1 MMNNNQYEFHL
12 EYTFASDA
20 IAELNRKI
28 TLLLTTP
35 VGTMPLDREFG
46 TDWSFLDTPSE
57 MAKSLFAAEIAD
69 KIETFIPEVR
79 VEAVEWTVGEDGS
92 LIPKVVITNGTD

>member
-1 MMNNNQYEFHL
+1 MMSNTQYEFHL
-12 EYTFASDA
+12 DYTFTSDA
-20 IAELNRKI
+20 LAELDRKI
-28 TLLLTTP
+28 NLLLTTP

-57 MAKSLFAAEIAD
+57 MAKSLFAAEVAE

-79 VEAVEWTVGEDGS
+79 VDAVEWMVGEDGT
-92 LIPKVVITNGTD
+92 LIPKVVITNG

>member
-1 MMNNNQYEFHL
+1 VEHNLQSWRTGKGNSIDYIGGIHIMNTQYEFHL

-20 IAELNRKI
+20 LAELNRRI

-46 TDWSFLDTPSE
+46 TDWTFLDMPSE
-57 MAKSLFAAEIAD
+57 AAKSLFAAD
-69 KIETFIPEVR
+69 R
-79 VEAVEWTVGEDGS
+79 
-92 LIPKVVITNGTD
+92 

>member
-1 MMNNNQYEFHL
+1 MNTQYEFHL

-20 IAELNRKI
+20 LAELNRRI

-46 TDWSFLDTPSE
+46 TDWTFLDMPSE
-57 MAKSLFAAEIAD
+57 AAKSLFAAEVAE
-69 KIETFIPEVR
+69 KIQTFIPEVR
-79 VEAVEWTVGEDGS
+79 VDEVQWTVSEEGT
-92 LIPKVVITNGTD
+92 LIPKVVITSA

>member
-1 MMNNNQYEFHL
+1 MNTQYEFHL

-20 IAELNRKI
+20 LAELNRRI

-46 TDWSFLDTPSE
+46 TDWTFLDMPSE
-57 MAKSLFAAEIAD
+57 AAKSLFAAEVAE
-69 KIETFIPEVR
+69 KIQTFIPEVR
-79 VEAVEWTVGEDGS
+79 VDEVQWTVGEDGA
-92 LIPKVVITNGTD
+92 LIPKVVITNA

>member
-1 MMNNNQYEFHL
+1 MSRQYEFHL
-12 EYTFASDA
+12 DYTFTSDA
-20 IAELNRKI
+20 LAELNRKI
-28 TLLLTTP
+28 MLLLTTP

-46 TDWSFLDTPSE
+46 TDWSFLDMPSE
-57 MAKSLFAAEIAD
+57 AAKSLFAAEVAE

-79 VEAVEWTVGEDGS
+79 VEEVQWTASEDGT

>member
-1 MMNNNQYEFHL
+1 MNTQYEFHL

-20 IAELNRKI
+20 LAELNRRI

-46 TDWSFLDTPSE
+46 TDWTFLDMPSE
-57 MAKSLFAAEIAD
+57 AAKSLFAAEVAE
-69 KIETFIPEVR
+69 KIQTFIPEVR
-79 VEAVEWTVGEDGS
+79 VDEVQWTVGEDGA
-92 LIPKVVITNGTD
+92 LIPKVVITSA

>member
-1 MMNNNQYEFHL
+1 MNTQYEFHL

-20 IAELNRKI
+20 LAELNRRI

-46 TDWSFLDTPSE
+46 TDWTFLDMPSE
-57 MAKSLFAAEIAD
+57 AAKSLFAAEVAE
-69 KIETFIPEVR
+69 KIQTFIPEVR
-79 VEAVEWTVGEDGS
+79 VDEVQWTVSEDGA
-92 LIPKVVITNGTD
+92 LIPKVVITSA

>member
-1 MMNNNQYEFHL
+1 MNTQYEFHL

-20 IAELNRKI
+20 LAELNRRI

-46 TDWSFLDTPSE
+46 TDWTFLDMPSE
-57 MAKSLFAAEIAD
+57 AAKSLFAAD
-69 KIETFIPEVR
+69 R
-79 VEAVEWTVGEDGS
+79 
-92 LIPKVVITNGTD
+92 